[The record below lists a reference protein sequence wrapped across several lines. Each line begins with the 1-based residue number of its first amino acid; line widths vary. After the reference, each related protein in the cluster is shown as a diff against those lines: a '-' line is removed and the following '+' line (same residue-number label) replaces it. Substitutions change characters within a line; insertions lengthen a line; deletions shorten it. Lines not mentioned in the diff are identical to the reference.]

1 MFKVNEIRMKSVNV
15 IRVSPSASL
24 SVVSFGQV
32 FVCLV
37 SNNKC
42 ILFRRKRIK
51 QEVKKND
58 KNGTLFLK
66 RQKME
71 LKKK

>member
-1 MFKVNEIRMKSVNV
+1 MFKVNNKSIAMKSINV

-37 SNNKC
+37 SKNKC
-42 ILFRRKRIK
+42 ILFR
-51 QEVKKND
+51 
-58 KNGTLFLK
+58 
-66 RQKME
+66 
-71 LKKK
+71 